1 MDKTFYNYLELSFNL
16 YTESVLSPL
25 SRTISITKILQS
37 IQKNNV
43 DLFLREILNIF
54 LIDMNQNSSDI
65 KNSNIEEI
73 KASLSLYLQKL
84 LSEISRMP
92 NENSALIKQYL
103 VDLSYLINTSMENKT
118 MINLYS
124 SHKN

>member
-16 YTESVLSPL
+16 YTESVLLPL
-25 SRTISITKILQS
+25 SRTLSITKILQR

-43 DLFLREILNIF
+43 DLFLREILNFF
-54 LIDMNQNSSDI
+54 LIDMNQNNSDI
-65 KNSNIEEI
+65 KNYNIEEI
-73 KASLSLYLQKL
+73 KVSLSLYLQKL

-103 VDLSYLINTSMENKT
+103 VDLSYLINTSMEK
-118 MINLYS
+118 
-124 SHKN
+124 